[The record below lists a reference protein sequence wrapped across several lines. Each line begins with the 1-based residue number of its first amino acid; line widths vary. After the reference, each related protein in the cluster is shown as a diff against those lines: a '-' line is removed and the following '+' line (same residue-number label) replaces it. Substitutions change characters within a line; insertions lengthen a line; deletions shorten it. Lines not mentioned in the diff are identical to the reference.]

1 METTK
6 LAELIKNFNAAKDAQ
21 FDACVTDDDDNFIQ
35 PKAVRKTAQAAK
47 EQAAAE
53 YEAEFN
59 RLLNSGLTPEEAK
72 TLKKFFIS
80 TL

>member
-6 LAELIKNFNAAKDAQ
+6 LAELIKNFNVAKDAQ
-21 FDACVTDDDDNFIQ
+21 NDACATDDNDNFIQ
-35 PKAVRKTAQAAK
+35 PKAIRQAAK
-47 EQAAAE
+47 QAKQQAAAE

-59 RLLNSGLTPEEAK
+59 RLLNSGLTPADAK
-72 TLKKFFIS
+72 TLQKFFIS